1 MSRLAILVPPP
12 NLYHHAKKPQWYP
25 PMLGGYEKLI
35 TNLTWFQVEFQVE
48 YLKVLVGNPWLRHS
62 SHPKRYVKLYCLH
75 NHVITPR
82 CKQHC
87 EYTHRQVHLHEHPP
101 THL

>member
-1 MSRLAILVPPP
+1 MGQPPHMANYASNNMVLVKI
-12 NLYHHAKKPQWYP
+12 N
-25 PMLGGYEKLI
+25 MLVI
-35 TNLTWFQVEFQVE
+35 VH
-48 YLKVLVGNPWLRHS
+48 LKELVGNPWLRHS
-62 SHPKRYVKLYCLH
+62 SHPKRSVKFYCLH
-75 NHVITPR
+75 DHVITPL